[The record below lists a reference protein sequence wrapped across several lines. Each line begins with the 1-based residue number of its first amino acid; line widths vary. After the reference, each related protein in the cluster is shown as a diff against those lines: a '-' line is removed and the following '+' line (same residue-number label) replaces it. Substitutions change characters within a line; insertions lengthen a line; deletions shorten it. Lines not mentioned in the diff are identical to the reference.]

1 MDTNVN
7 IFQLLEK
14 LKKTII
20 EPQKK
25 FWDEME
31 DETGMNKVEESLNET
46 LHKMRNGFIT
56 NTPQDIVNLLKNKPK
71 EYRILYDKNID
82 MYMIGDA
89 EDVTH
94 YDMIQ
99 SAYNDAYYYNM
110 EDFINS
116 LGGTIDNYTEM
127 GQSGYWDGEPE
138 ENFESYLWYIVFS
151 PNEEWELGT
160 DGYNKRY
167 DYPFGHIFTRGCDLS
182 EIRLW
187 DALGTP
193 LNSES
198 LNEEVSSAQLGTAP
212 TPAVG
217 QVTVN
222 GQPWTSGK
230 SYKAKKKKKKIK
242 ESSALTLTHTLKR
255 LVENSLTN
263 KIDETLI
270 EWLDKFGFKNLKS
283 DGGFVYEKE
292 INEKNHV
299 IVYNKAENISE
310 GIYSIRYFI
319 FNEDMPSGT
328 DFDKTWEI
336 FNVDQL
342 KYILKSIEQEMI

>member
-1 MDTNVN
+1 MNYFDVL
-7 IFQLLEK
+7 FGMKLEA
-14 LKKTII
+14 KKHPAVIKKRTGNPI
-20 EPQKK
+20 ELTDGADAPLVKCVSGIQGSQ
-25 FWDEME
+25 D
-31 DETGMNKVEESLNET
+31 
-46 LHKMRNGFIT
+46 LHG
-56 NTPQDIVNLLKNKPK
+56 
-71 EYRILYDKNID
+71 YDKPW
-82 MYMIGDA
+82 
-89 EDVTH
+89 V
-94 YDMIQ
+94 
-99 SAYNDAYYYNM
+99 
-110 EDFINS
+110 
-116 LGGTIDNYTEM
+116 GGAGSNK
-127 GQSGYWDGEPE
+127 WD
-138 ENFESYLWYIVFS
+138 
-151 PNEEWELGT
+151 EEWELGT

-292 INEKNHV
+292 LNDKNHV
-299 IVYNKAENISE
+299 IVYNKAENSND

-336 FNVDQL
+336 FNVEQL
-342 KYILKSIEQEMI
+342 KEILKSIEQEMN